1 MGGRGVSSYS
11 DRGARRFG
19 NGLGTKVDDTLGEA
33 LGMRGKPQGIGQAS
47 RGANPH
53 YSSAF
58 SEYSENCQRAVV
70 AYELRRRGYDVVAQ
84 PTYRSDTMGRV
95 VHVDSRKGTY
105 HSRWSGAFRGA
116 KPENVGGRTGSKM
129 IDRLDSKMASYGEGA
144 RAVVQVQWKK
154 GGGHVFVAERKNGRT
169 VYIDPQV
176 NKRYTA
182 NYIASSV
189 RPGSVNLVR
198 TDNLRV
204 SERAKNSVTHRK
216 Y

>member
-1 MGGRGVSSYS
+1 
-11 DRGARRFG
+11 
-19 NGLGTKVDDTLGEA
+19 
-33 LGMRGKPQGIGQAS
+33 
-47 RGANPH
+47 
-53 YSSAF
+53 
-58 SEYSENCQRAVV
+58 
-70 AYELRRRGYDVVAQ
+70 
-84 PTYRSDTMGRV
+84 
-95 VHVDSRKGTY
+95 
-105 HSRWSGAFRGA
+105 
-116 KPENVGGRTGSKM
+116 M
-129 IDRLDSKMASYGEGA
+129 IDRLNSKMASYGEGA

-154 GGGHVFVAERKNGRT
+154 GGGHVFIAERKNGKT

-182 NYIASSV
+182 IYIASSV